1 MKIELER
8 RWKRKGYTIGV
19 LSVNGQRICET
30 VEDEDRGL
38 TADMPLKELQAK
50 KVKGQTAIPTGTYKV
65 VITYSPRF
73 KKQLPLLQNVPGY
86 EGVRIHPGNTAKDT
100 EGCILCGRNTIKGGV
115 TDSRLWTGRVI
126 DMIDKTLKSKE
137 EVTIWIH

>member
-126 DMIDKTLKSKE
+126 DMIDKALKSKE

>member
-38 TADMPLKELQAK
+38 TADMPRTELQAK
-50 KVKGQTAIPTGTYKV
+50 KVKGQTAIPTGTYQIV
-65 VITYSPRF
+65 VTYSPRF
-73 KKQLPLLQNVPGY
+73 KKMLPLLLNVPDY
-86 EGVRIHPGNTAKDT
+86 EGVRIHSGNTAKDT
-100 EGCILCGRNTIKGGV
+100 EGCILCGRNTQVGTV
-115 TDSRLWTGRVI
+115 TNSRYWTGKVI
-126 DMIDKTLKSKE
+126 SMIEKALNNEE

>member
-19 LSVNGQRICET
+19 LSVNGQRICEA

-38 TADMPLKELQAK
+38 SSDMPLKELQAK
-50 KVKGQTAIPTGTYKV
+50 KIKGQTAIPTGTYKV

-73 KKQLPLLQNVPGY
+73 KKQLPLLQDVPGY

-115 TDSRLWTGRVI
+115 TDSRLWTGKVI
-126 DMIDKTLKSKE
+126 DMIDEALKNKE
-137 EVTIWIH
+137 EVTIWIR

>member
-38 TADMPLKELQAK
+38 TADMPLQELQAK

-73 KKQLPLLQNVPGY
+73 KKQLPLLQDVPGY
-86 EGVRIHPGNTAKDT
+86 EGVRIHPGNSAKDT

-126 DMIDKTLKSKE
+126 DMIDKALKNKE
-137 EVTIWIH
+137 EVTIWIR